1 MPCDIGHYNDF
12 MSLFRKAYCICHP
25 TWSSETRS
33 TAVKV
38 ETNTPSYSMPFTH
51 VVRVVEELCSSQ
63 PLPSPRS
70 LRDAER
76 LE

>member
-25 TWSSETRS
+25 RS

-51 VVRVVEELCSSQ
+51 VVRVVEELFSSQ
-63 PLPSPRS
+63 PLPSPCS
-70 LRDAER
+70 LRDAEH